1 MLRATGWTL
10 VVALLLAAW
19 TEAAAAQSDGPP
31 TAAAQSGEAP
41 SPRTLLSV
49 LAGVQGT
56 NPEIH
61 AFAGVGG
68 GYLVRPRAGAE
79 GVALLGAGRG
89 YRSGLIGGGPSLV
102 VLDEPR
108 VQLRLWGGPAWYRES
123 LAPSEIAGDATRA
136 GRATGA
142 AMAGLTV
149 RAPVGR
155 VALTGGLLYWTGR
168 FEEAGFQ
175 RSENFHGF
183 RLTVGVAR

>member
-1 MLRATGWTL
+1 MLRAIGRIL

-19 TEAAAAQSDGPP
+19 TEAAM
-31 TAAAQSGEAP
+31 AQSGEAP
-41 SPRTLLSV
+41 SGEAPPSRTLLSV

-56 NPEIH
+56 DPEIH

-68 GYLVRPRAGAE
+68 GYLVRPRVGGE

-108 VQLRLWGGPAWYRES
+108 VQLRLWGGPAWYSES

-142 AMAGLTV
+142 AMAGLTA

-175 RSENFHGF
+175 QGEVFHGF
-183 RLTVGVAR
+183 RLTLGIAR

>member
-1 MLRATGWTL
+1 MLRATGRIL

-19 TEAAAAQSDGPP
+19 TETSE
-31 TAAAQSGEAP
+31 AQSGGP
-41 SPRTLLSV
+41 LISV

-56 NPEIH
+56 DPEIH

-68 GYLVRPRAGAE
+68 GYLVRPRVGGE
-79 GVALLGAGRG
+79 GVALLGTGGG
-89 YRSGLIGGGPSLV
+89 YRSGLVGGGPSFV
-102 VLDEPR
+102 VVDEPR
-108 VQLRLWGGPAWYRES
+108 AQLRLWGGPAWYRES
-123 LAPSEIAGDATRA
+123 LAPSEAVADPSRA
-136 GRATGA
+136 VRATGA

-168 FEEAGFQ
+168 LEEAGFQ
-175 RSENFHGF
+175 RSETVHGF